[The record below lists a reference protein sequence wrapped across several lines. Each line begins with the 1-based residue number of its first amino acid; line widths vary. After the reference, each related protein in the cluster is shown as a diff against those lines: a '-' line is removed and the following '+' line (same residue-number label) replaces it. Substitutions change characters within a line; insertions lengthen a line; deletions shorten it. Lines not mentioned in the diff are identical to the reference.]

1 MFQNNSNHKKQ
12 VILLMI
18 SNGKGREA
26 KSEGQWHYLTV
37 EKPSALLRGIT
48 FKLDGDFYYLNCLHS
63 FTTEKKF
70 KPIKKYV
77 KIKIFVTL
85 CLLKILKYQNLIII
99 KNLIKHHLLF
109 KQILSV

>member
-63 FTTEKKF
+63 FTTEKK
-70 KPIKKYV
+70 IQTHKKV
-77 KIKIFVTL
+77 CENKDFCNVMPFEDTKVSEFNQ
-85 CLLKILKYQNLIII
+85 YQKSDKAPFII
-99 KNLIKHHLLF
+99 
-109 KQILSV
+109 